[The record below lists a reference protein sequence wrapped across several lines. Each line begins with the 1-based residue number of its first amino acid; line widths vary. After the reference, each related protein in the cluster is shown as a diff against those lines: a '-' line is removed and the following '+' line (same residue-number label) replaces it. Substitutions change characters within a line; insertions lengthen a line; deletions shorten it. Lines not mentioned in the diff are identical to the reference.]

1 FDFSAPDFEIVRDAA
16 QSYSG
21 MFAYR
26 NTKLELSGVAESQ
39 RVTGTLVSPGFFDVL
54 GVGPALGRALTPDDD
69 NANAKVVVL
78 GHGLWTRLFGRDPNA
93 MRHTL
98 HVARA

>member
-1 FDFSAPDFEIVRDAA
+1 
-16 QSYSG
+16 

-39 RVTGTLVSPGFFDVL
+39 RVTGTFVSPGFFEVL

-69 NANAKVVVL
+69 RANAKVVVL
-78 GHGLWTRLFGRDPNA
+78 GYGLWTRLFGRDPNA
-93 MRHTL
+93 IGRTISL
-98 HVARA
+98 DRQPYRSSAS